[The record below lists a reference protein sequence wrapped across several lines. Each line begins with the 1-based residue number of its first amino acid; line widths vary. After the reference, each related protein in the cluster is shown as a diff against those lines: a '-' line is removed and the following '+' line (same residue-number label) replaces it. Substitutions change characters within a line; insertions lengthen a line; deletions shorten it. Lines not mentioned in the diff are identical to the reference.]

1 MKQIPGSQ
9 RLNVRGWEG
18 LPADP
23 PVTSLDLFDNDPR
36 RTRPRRHHDRLR
48 RENAANR
55 HRVALVVVCA
65 QHCARFIA
73 GGSKTSIQLDA
84 RRLLD
89 RAERDQLM

>member
-1 MKQIPGSQ
+1 
-9 RLNVRGWEG
+9 
-18 LPADP
+18 
-23 PVTSLDLFDNDPR
+23 
-36 RTRPRRHHDRLR
+36 
-48 RENAANR
+48 
-55 HRVALVVVCA
+55 VVVCA

>member
-9 RLNVRGWEG
+9 RLNVRSPP
-18 LPADP
+18 LTSSTTTHAAPDP
-23 PVTSLDLFDNDPR
+23 G
-36 RTRPRRHHDRLR
+36 RHHDRLR